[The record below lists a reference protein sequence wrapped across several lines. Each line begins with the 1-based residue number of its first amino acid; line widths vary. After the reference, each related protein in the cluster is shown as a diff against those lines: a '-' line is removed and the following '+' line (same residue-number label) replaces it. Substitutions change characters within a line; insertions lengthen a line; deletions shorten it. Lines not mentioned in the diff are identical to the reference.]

1 MALDAEQAAALVRAT
16 ARVSAVIIATN
27 LLVVA
32 RRIGGGGS
40 ATTLRT
46 ADVATFAAFLV
57 SHTIHFICVALLGI
71 ATGGENIRNAGG
83 WPIAVAAAAVFYAGA
98 VVLLRIK
105 ARPVAGWTS
114 AAQRRVETGLLVV
127 VWLVFFQAYALR
139 FTQSWLFAVL
149 AVLLLYSV
157 ARLVREALRSAGY
170 AASPLRNP

>member
-1 MALDAEQAAALVRAT
+1 MALDAEQAATLVRVT
-16 ARVSAVIIATN
+16 ARVSAVIVATN
-27 LLVVA
+27 LLVAA

-40 ATTLRT
+40 PAALRT
-46 ADVATFAAFLV
+46 ADIATFAAFLV
-57 SHTIHFICVALLGI
+57 SHTIHFICVALLSA

-83 WPIAVAAAAVFYAGA
+83 WPLVVAAAAVFYAGA
-98 VVLLRIK
+98 AVVLRIK

-114 AAQRRVETGLLVV
+114 AVQKRLETALLVV

-170 AASPLRNP
+170 AAFPLRNP

>member
-1 MALDAEQAAALVRAT
+1 MALDAEQAAALVRVT
-16 ARVSAVIIATN
+16 ARVSAVIVATN
-27 LLVVA
+27 LLVAA

-40 ATTLRT
+40 ATALRT
-46 ADVATFAAFLV
+46 ADLATFAAFLV
-57 SHTIHFICVALLGI
+57 SHTIHFICVALLGA
-71 ATGGENIRNAGG
+71 ATGDENIRNAGG
-83 WPIAVAAAAVFYAGA
+83 WPLVVAAAALFYAGA
-98 VVLLRIK
+98 AVVLRLK
-105 ARPVAGWTS
+105 ARPVAEWPS
-114 AAQRRVETGLLVV
+114 AGQKRLETGLLVV